1 MEASRRLAGK
11 VALVTGGSRG
21 LGAATAARF
30 VAEGARAVFSMD
42 IAPPERGTPPGVEWL
57 PGDVSRPDEC
67 RRSVDAVVQAHG
79 RIDVLVNNAGIG
91 RPGTAHGERSLED
104 WREVLAVNLTGAF
117 QMIHAVLPT
126 MMASAGQSCILN
138 IASIAAEVVN
148 PVIHP
153 GYAASKGALVSLTRH
168 LAATH
173 AKFGIRVCAIA
184 PGAVRTALWDG
195 LPADVQR
202 RYGDLHPLGVGD
214 PADVAA
220 LAAFLASD
228 EARWITG
235 TVVHLDGGNLC
246 AGGLAAYARD
256 VVS

>member
-1 MEASRRLAGK
+1 M
-11 VALVTGGSRG
+11 T
-21 LGAATAARF
+21 ARF
-30 VAEGARAVFSMD
+30 VAEGAGAVFSMD
-42 IAPPERGTPPGVEWL
+42 IAPPERDKPPGVEWL
-57 PGDVSRPDEC
+57 PGDVTRPDDC
-67 RRSVDAVVQAHG
+67 RRCVEAVMAASG

-91 RPGTAHGERSLED
+91 RPGTAHGERSLDD
-104 WREVLAVNLTGAF
+104 WRDVLAVNLTGAF
-117 QMIHAVLPT
+117 QMIHAALPH
-126 MMASAGQSCILN
+126 MMARAETSCILN
-138 IASIAAEVVN
+138 VASIASEVVN

-153 GYAASKGALVSLTRH
+153 GYAASKGALISLTKH

-173 AKFGIRVCAIA
+173 AKFAIRVCAIA

-202 RYGDLHPLGVGD
+202 RYGDLHPLGVGC
-214 PADVAA
+214 PGDVAA
-220 LAAFLASD
+220 LAAFLVSD

-246 AGGLAAYARD
+246 AGGLASYARE

>member
-1 MEASRRLAGK
+1 MEAAGRLAGK
-11 VALVTGGSRG
+11 VALVTGASRG
-21 LGAATAARF
+21 LGAAMAARF
-30 VAEGARAVFSMD
+30 RAEGARAVFSMD
-42 IAPPERGTPPGVEWL
+42 IAPPERGHAPGVEWL
-57 PGDVSRPDEC
+57 PGDVTRPEEC
-67 RRSVDAVVQAHG
+67 RRAVEAVVAAGG
-79 RIDVLVNNAGIG
+79 RIDILVNNAGIG

-104 WREVLAVNLTGAF
+104 WRDVLAVNLTGAF
-117 QMIHAVLPT
+117 QMIHAALPF
-126 MMASAGQSCILN
+126 MMATPEDSCILN
-138 IASIAAEVVN
+138 VASIAAEVVN

-153 GYAASKGALVSLTRH
+153 GYAASKGALLSLTRH

-173 AKFGIRVCAIA
+173 AKFAVRVCAIA

-202 RYGDLHPLGVGD
+202 RFGDLHPLGVGA
-214 PADVAA
+214 PSDVAA
-220 LAAFLASD
+220 LAAFLVSD

-246 AGGLAAYARD
+246 AGGLAAYARE

>member
-1 MEASRRLAGK
+1 METSRRLAGK
-11 VALVTGGSRG
+11 VALVTGASRG
-21 LGAATAARF
+21 LGAAMAERF

-42 IAPPERGTPPGVEWL
+42 IAAPEREVAGVRWL
-57 PGDVSRPDEC
+57 SGDVSRPEDC
-67 RRSVDAVVQAHG
+67 RGAVEAVLAACG

-91 RPGTAHGERSLED
+91 RPGTAHGARSLD
-104 WREVLAVNLTGAF
+104 HWREVLAVNLTGAF
-117 QMIHAVLPT
+117 QMIHAVLPG
-126 MMASAGQSCILN
+126 MMASPGGAVILN
-138 IASIAAEVVN
+138 VASIAAEVVN

-173 AKFGIRVCAIA
+173 AKFGIRACAIA

-195 LPADVQR
+195 LPADVQQ

-214 PADVAA
+214 PGDVAA
-220 LAAFLASD
+220 LAAFLVSD

-246 AGGLAAYARD
+246 AGGLAAYARE